1 MKTIF
6 NHIKGKPISICDSQ
20 KISNQL
26 NQLKLH
32 KALGKEKGVIFM
44 PLNDKQKPIHLPEML
59 LPKRSIDLSKWA
71 VVACDQFT
79 SQPSYWKELKRYID
93 DAPSTYNMI
102 LPEVYLEQ
110 MDEKMIE
117 KINQTMNEYIA
128 SDVLESIGESMMLIE
143 RSTDLTNK
151 RLGLILAIDLENYD
165 YSEHSKPLIRTTE
178 KTIIERIPPRV
189 KIRKNAPLELS
200 HVMLLMNDSK
210 QHIIE
215 KLYEKRDTFIKRY
228 DFVLNMMG
236 GHLRGYQIT
245 DCDEIM
251 KDFYN
256 LIEDPNDPML
266 FVVGDGNHS
275 LATAKAH
282 WEEVK
287 KSLTAKEQDNHPAR
301 FAMVEVVNIYDPGLH
316 FEGIHRVLFNADK
329 SFLIDMFHAVDKEKD
344 TWVYTNEIGQQQF
357 FIPKNTADAYE
368 QIQSFID
375 DYLSKHKETTI
386 DYIHGDDELIEVC
399 NSHPGSIGI
408 KMPTIEKKDLF
419 PFIQTGKVLPRKS
432 FSMGCA
438 TAKRYYLES
447 RWIKKE
453 SIKGGK

>member
-1 MKTIF
+1 
-6 NHIKGKPISICDSQ
+6 
-20 KISNQL
+20 
-26 NQLKLH
+26 KLH

-44 PLNDKQKPIHLPEML
+44 PLNEKLKPIHLPEIL

-79 SQPSYWKELKRYID
+79 SQPSYWKEVKRYID

-102 LPEVYLEQ
+102 LPEVYLET
-110 MDEKMIE
+110 MDDRMID
-117 KINQTMNEYIA
+117 KINLTMNHYLS
-128 SDVLESIGESMMLIE
+128 SDILESIGESMMLIE
-143 RSTDLTNK
+143 RSTNLNSR
-151 RLGLILAIDLENYD
+151 RLGLMLSIDLESYD
-165 YSEHSKPLIRTTE
+165 YKEDSKPLVRTTE

-189 KIRKNAPLELS
+189 KIRKQAPLELS

-210 QHIIE
+210 HHIIE
-215 KLYEKRDTFIKRY
+215 KLFEKKESFIKKY

-236 GHLRGYQIT
+236 GHLRGYQIK
-245 DCDEIM
+245 DCDDIIKE
-251 KDFYN
+251 FYE
-256 LIEDPNDPML
+256 LIEDPNDPVL

-282 WEEVK
+282 WEEIK
-287 KSLTAKEQDNHPAR
+287 KNLSEIEQETHPAR
-301 FAMVEVVNIYDPGLH
+301 FALVEVVNIYDQGLQ

-329 SFLIDMFHAVDKEKD
+329 DFLIDLFHAVDKEKD

-375 DYLSKHKETTI
+375 DYLTKHKKTTI
-386 DYIHGDDELIEVC
+386 DYIHGDSELIEVC

-419 PFIQTGKVLPRKS
+419 PFIQSGKVLPRKS

-447 RWIKKE
+447 RFITIQNKKGD
-453 SIKGGK
+453 SKK